1 MLLAYSSVSNHDY
14 LIENND
20 NKNYNI
26 NNRIIMIRLIF
37 GIEIISLNFFK
48 LSPSTLRIKWMP
60 TTSITVSRV
69 NL

>member
-26 NNRIIMIRLIF
+26 NNRIIMM
-37 GIEIISLNFFK
+37 IIPFFWK
-48 LSPSTLRIKWMP
+48 ICASGLRNNGHR
-60 TTSITVSRV
+60 SIT
-69 NL
+69 LI